1 MYKIIRESEINLA
14 FNIKKEEISEKYK
27 KILIKLFCTIDED
40 NYNVLDLDE
49 FKSFILKIKIC
60 NENKIKNMFIKADL
74 NNDGYLSI
82 DEFIEF
88 LFIIMSYWKK

>member
-1 MYKIIRESEINLA
+1 MIIVETLPSGN
-14 FNIKKEEISEKYK
+14 
-27 KILIKLFCTIDED
+27 
-40 NYNVLDLDE
+40 
-49 FKSFILKIKIC
+49 KSGGNLKIKIC